1 MVSFL
6 VASPD
11 MRRTMS
17 SLEKII
23 VIGGGIGGLTVAL
36 ALLQRGFD
44 VEIFEQSP
52 QLREIGAGVQI
63 SSNGTCVLH
72 ALGLA
77 DRLARISAVPIGK
90 QIRLWNTGQTW
101 KLFDLGA
108 MSVERYGY
116 PYITVHRGDLQMLL
130 ADAIS
135 SRREG
140 AIRLGHTCV
149 DLQQGDNVVEAR
161 FDNGKIARASVVIGA
176 DGVHSKVRASLFGV
190 DEAEFTGCIAWRGLV
205 PFERLPPQVSRT
217 IGTNWVGPGG
227 HVVHYPVRAG
237 QMLNFV
243 AILERDDW
251 KVESWTMRGTTE
263 ELLKDLSGWHED
275 VRVIACNVDA
285 PYKWALMV
293 RRPMAS
299 WTSGRVTLIGD
310 ACHSTLPML
319 AQGAS
324 MALEDGLVLARCL
337 EKYADDHTTAFVRYE
352 AARMSRAA
360 RIVEGS
366 AEQARRFHNDDLAD
380 AARAEEFVTR
390 EWREERVKE
399 RYEWLFV
406 YDATTAE

>member
-1 MVSFL
+1 MPYVNG
-6 VASPD
+6 
-11 MRRTMS
+11 TMS
-17 SLEKII
+17 GLEKII

-52 QLREIGAGVQI
+52 ELREIGAGVQI
-63 SSNGTCVLH
+63 SSNGTRVLH

-77 DRLARISAVPIGK
+77 DRLARICAVPAGK

-108 MSVERYGY
+108 VSVERYGF
-116 PYITVHRGDLQMLL
+116 PFITVHRGDLQTLL
-130 ADAIS
+130 AEAIIAH
-135 SRREG
+135 REG
-140 AIRLGHTCV
+140 AIRLGHTCI
-149 DLQQGDNVVEAR
+149 DLRQSDSTVEAR
-161 FDNGKIARASVVIGA
+161 FTNGEIARAPVVIGA
-176 DGVHSKVRASLFGV
+176 DGVHSNVRSSLFGV
-190 DEAEFTGCIAWRGLV
+190 DAPEVTGCIAWRGLV
-205 PFERLPPQVSRT
+205 PFARLPPQISRT
-217 IGTNWVGPGG
+217 IGTNWIGAGG

-237 QMLNFV
+237 EMLNFV

-251 KVESWTMRGTTE
+251 KIESWTIRGTTE
-263 ELLKDLSGWHED
+263 ELLKNLTGWHED
-275 VRVIACNVDA
+275 VRIIAHNVDV

-299 WTSGRVTLIGD
+299 WTCGRVTLVGD

-319 AQGAS
+319 AQGAC

-337 EKYADDHTTAFVRYE
+337 KKYAGDHATAFARYE
-352 AARMSRAA
+352 TARMRRAA

-366 AEQARRFHNDDLAD
+366 AEQAQRFHNDRLAD
-380 AARAEEFVTR
+380 AAGAEEFVAR

-406 YDATTAE
+406 YDATTAEI